1 MCNNCQN
8 TTCYQCNQPTLCVTN
23 DCSCPVKDLST
34 DCILYTGDDLACSG
48 IKNKTILTDLI
59 QQLDEFICNLT
70 GQSTVLISV
79 GTGTSI
85 YKGVDLQG
93 RKEIRTIKVN
103 NLGTTGYDL
112 VKPLELDTNGGV
124 LIPSKKIDSDS
135 LLIADSGTTLKI
147 DIPSF
152 SPLRIFYVNTSY
164 TGSQEL
170 GTRIKPFK
178 TLKNAIL
185 AYIDATNG
193 GTHLSP
199 VNNNLVQIELL
210 SNVTA
215 DSTTPLSVNGL
226 NIQGNGF
233 TINMYHTQEYPIS
246 TKYLIDLDPKISN
259 GSLSTPINMTFSNV
273 RLLSFNT
280 QKIIYNLNYTS
291 PTFSGSQNLVKITFS
306 SCLIHD
312 ATYSGVNSSAYTTT
326 GQTHFGVPVLAQN
339 TLPGDAYMIKVE
351 NTSWDNSSGIILSN
365 CELKPTTSTA
375 LYCKNTTLGVSD
387 KLIIDFSYRY
397 RNYSTISGTQYLNSI
412 TVNSI
417 VLENTGS
424 GNTFIKISELV
435 SNGHPSEVG
444 GQDSFIK
451 TIGHCGVIISKG
463 DFYIEKFNNLIQ
475 MNSESTFVELTNFDA
490 SGVTIS
496 DSTYGAFKF
505 NGTPGTQK
513 YVSVQDSKI
522 NNVKQGLPLTNY
534 ILPSASFAI
543 VNGAMFSLATPY
555 VDNAAALSGGL
566 ISNNMYFNTTTNLLT
581 KVT

>member
-1 MCNNCQN
+1 MCDNCQN
-8 TTCYQCNQPTLCVTN
+8 STCYQCNQPTLCVTN

-34 DCILYTGDDLACSG
+34 DCILYTGDDLDCSG

-135 LLIADSGTTLKI
+135 LLITDSGTTLKI

-280 QKIIYNLNYTS
+280 QKIVHNLNFTS

-312 ATYSGVNSSAYTTT
+312 ATYAGVNSSAYTNT
-326 GQTHFGVPVLAQN
+326 GQTHFGVSVLAQN
-339 TLPGDAYMIKVE
+339 TLPGDAYMIKIE
-351 NTSWDNSSGIILSN
+351 NTSWDGAGGIILSN
-365 CELKPTTSTA
+365 CELRPTTSTA
-375 LYCKNTTLGVSD
+375 LYCKNSILGVSD
-387 KLIIDFSYRY
+387 KLIIDFTYRY
-397 RNYSTISGTQYLNSI
+397 RNYSTISGTQYLNST

-417 VLENTGS
+417 VLEDTGS

-451 TIGHCGVIISKG
+451 TIGHCVVIISKG

-475 MNSESTFVELTNFDA
+475 MNSDSTSVELTNFDA

-505 NGTPGTQK
+505 DGTPGAQK
-513 YVSVQDSKI
+513 YISVQDSKI
-522 NNVKQGLPLTNY
+522 NNVKQGSPLTNY

-555 VDNAAALSGGL
+555 VDNAAALTGGL

>member
-8 TTCYQCNQPTLCVTN
+8 STCYQCNQPKLCVTN

-34 DCILYTGDDLACSG
+34 DCILYTGDDLTCSG

-70 GQSTVLISV
+70 VYPTVLISV

-93 RKEIRTIKVN
+93 RKEIRTIKVS

-135 LLIADSGTTLKI
+135 LLITDSGTTLKI

-233 TINMYHTQEYPIS
+233 TISMYHTQEYPIS

-259 GSLSTPINMTFSNV
+259 GSLSTNINMTFSNV
-273 RLLSFNT
+273 RLHSYNT
-280 QKIIYNLNYTS
+280 PKIVYNLNFTS

-312 ATYSGVNSSAYTTT
+312 ATYSGVNSSAYTNT
-326 GQTHFGVPVLAQN
+326 GQTHFGAPVLAQN
-339 TLPGDAYMIKVE
+339 TLPGDAYMIKIE
-351 NTSWDNSSGIILSN
+351 NTSWDTTSGIILSN
-365 CELKPTTSTA
+365 CELRPTTSTA
-375 LYCKNTTLGVSD
+375 LYCKNSTLGVSD
-387 KLIIDFSYRY
+387 KLIIDFTYRY
-397 RNYSTISGTQYLNSI
+397 RNYSTILGGQYLNST

-435 SNGHPSEVG
+435 SNGHPSGVG

-475 MNSESTFVELTNFDA
+475 MNSDSTSVELTNFDA

-513 YVSVQDSKI
+513 YVSIQDSKI
-522 NNVKQGLPLTNY
+522 NNVKQGLPSTNY

-555 VDNAAALSGGL
+555 VNNAAALAGGL